1 MICGHLGV
9 RYNWEPLVDVISLE
23 GSKDEHDDIDG
34 DPEAAADAPEADD
47 GDCDEHHQGHVVGQE
62 AVGGEPPQEEPGLE
76 AAVGPCLGGDRG
88 VPRGEVL
95 ELVAGEGGVVHLRQG
110 YNLLY
115 LCRKVCCTCTGFSP
129 AHSYSRYLLWKL
141 SEHCNVLISVYPS
154 CYLESRYSQLA
165 RCSLQVC
172 ESNG

>member
-1 MICGHLGV
+1 M
-9 RYNWEPLVDVISLE
+9 VDVISLE

-34 DPEAAADAPEADD
+34 DPEAAADTPEADD
-47 GDCDEHHQGHVVGQE
+47 GDCDEHHEGHVVGQE
-62 AVGGEPPQEEPGLE
+62 AAGGEPPQQEPGLE
-76 AAVGPCLGGDRG
+76 AAVGPSLGGDRG

-110 YNLLY
+110 YNLLLY
-115 LCRKVCCTCTGFSP
+115 LGRSVAPAQGSLLPTHTPDTCCGSCLNIVMSL
-129 AHSYSRYLLWKL
+129 YLFL
-141 SEHCNVLISVYPS
+141 HHVI
-154 CYLESRYSQLA
+154 YSQLA